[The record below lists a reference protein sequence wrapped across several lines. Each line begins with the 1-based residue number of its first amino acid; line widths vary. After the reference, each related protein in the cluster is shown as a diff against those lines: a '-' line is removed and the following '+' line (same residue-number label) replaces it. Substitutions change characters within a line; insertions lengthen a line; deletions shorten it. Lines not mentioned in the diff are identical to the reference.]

1 MSLPG
6 GIEKVDRILQGK
18 GLSYKTF
25 SLEPPIEGVDVTRKF
40 NKIVRKCSRI
50 DPESRPS
57 PEYLIQVL
65 RRLSEDVENRKPATA
80 TSPIHKLIRHVSSM
94 NSSRE
99 MMMEQEEKKQ
109 G

>member
-1 MSLPG
+1 MT
-6 GIEKVDRILQGK
+6 GINKEDRVLRGK

-57 PEYLIQVL
+57 SEYLIQVL
-65 RRLSEDVENRKPATA
+65 RRLSEDVENKKPATA

-99 MMMEQEEKKQ
+99 KMMEQEENKQ